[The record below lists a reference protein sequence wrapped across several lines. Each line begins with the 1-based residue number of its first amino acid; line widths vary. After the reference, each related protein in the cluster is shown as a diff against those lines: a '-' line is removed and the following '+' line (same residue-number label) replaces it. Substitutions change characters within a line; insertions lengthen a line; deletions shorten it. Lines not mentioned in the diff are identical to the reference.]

1 VWAIYLEEMRRST
14 VSDFDRSVFALEL
27 DELELQEAM
36 RTLEQLMKSSRLK
49 NSTKVSLRFALD
61 ALKAEAA

>member
-1 VWAIYLEEMRRST
+1 M
-14 VSDFDRSVFALEL
+14 SDFDRSMFALEL
-27 DELELQEAM
+27 EELELQEAM

-61 ALKAEAA
+61 ALRAEAV